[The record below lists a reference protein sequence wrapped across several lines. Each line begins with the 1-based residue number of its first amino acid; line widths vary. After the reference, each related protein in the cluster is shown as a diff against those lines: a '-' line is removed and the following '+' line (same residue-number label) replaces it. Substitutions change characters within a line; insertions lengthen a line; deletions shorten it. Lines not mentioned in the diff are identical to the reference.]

1 LAASEAIDAF
11 ALQPLGELDGWVVA
25 LAPEGHHTP
34 ASLAVLSAMLVG
46 AGLDVGVVL
55 HTGEGWVEVVGPDLT
70 VQFRSVAPLD
80 WQQRVLDGFGG
91 FTPTALADGQWLLES
106 ASRFGGDAWKV
117 LRALRA
123 RRDVESV
130 EAFDATNTAPL
141 AEVGP

>member
-1 LAASEAIDAF
+1 
-11 ALQPLGELDGWVVA
+11 
-25 LAPEGHHTP
+25 
-34 ASLAVLSAMLVG
+34 MLVG

-80 WQQRVLDGFGG
+80 WQQRVHDGFGG